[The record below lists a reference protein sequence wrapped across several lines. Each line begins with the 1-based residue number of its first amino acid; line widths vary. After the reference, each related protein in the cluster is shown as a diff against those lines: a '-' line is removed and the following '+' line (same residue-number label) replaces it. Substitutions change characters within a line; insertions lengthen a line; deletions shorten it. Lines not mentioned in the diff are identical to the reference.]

1 MNNFKKLNNIT
12 GWVVFLIAT
21 IVYLVTMEKTASLWD
36 CGEFIAAAYKLEVV
50 HAPGAPFFLMIGRI
64 FSLFATDATQ
74 VALMINGMS
83 AIASSFT
90 ILFLFWTITAFGR
103 KIYFK
108 NGEIEQSKLTAVLGA
123 GIVGALAYTFSDSF
137 WFSAVEGEVYALSSF
152 FTAITFWCI
161 MKWEEVADSAHSSKW
176 LVLIAYLIGLSIG
189 VHLLSLLT
197 IPAMGMIYY
206 FKNNKYTHWGAFRA
220 LLISSII
227 LIVIQGILIPKTAS
241 LMGAFDRIFVND
253 FGLPFNSGVLFFFLL
268 LIGLIIFGL
277 FKTRELRKSTW
288 NTAILGVLVLLIGY
302 SSYAT
307 VILRASANTPINIG
321 APDDPIKLSSYL
333 QRDQYGDWPVVMGNY
348 YYATQFRGKNTK
360 PIYQKG
366 DSTYE
371 IVGSEYE
378 LIYADK
384 GMHRRNGIPYV
395 DRSEKSVLFPRMWSV
410 QKTQG
415 YKRWR
420 RANNTNPNSRI
431 KFGENLHFFFDY
443 QIGWSYLRYFM
454 WNFAGRQNDVMN
466 MDQNDIYG
474 NWESGLN
481 FSKYD
486 NAPIHLK
493 DNKAK
498 NHYYFL
504 PLIIGLIGVFFHF
517 KSAKTDAISV
527 LMFFLFTGVLIIVFL
542 NVPPDQPRERD
553 YAYVGS
559 FYAFAIWIGLGVL
572 GVFDFLKDKLNK
584 QTSAILASGACLI
597 AAPTLMAS
605 ENWDDHNRS
614 GRTIAIDVAN
624 NYLQQLEP
632 NAIIFSNGDNDTYP
646 LWYAQEVEGVRPDVR
661 NVNMSL
667 LGMDWYI
674 NQVKQKVYKADA
686 VPSLL
691 IHQDYKGNKKNGVPT
706 YKNIKRKSALQAI
719 KEVKK
724 GNKCPKNIFIPIDT
738 SLFSATDKEN
748 WKEKNIVNRI
758 ELTVKGNRINQ
769 HELALLDILANF
781 KFERP
786 LYFISSQ
793 QTLDKFSFVGK
804 NNPTT
809 ADELLKYVGLL
820 DYVQEEGAVSRLV
833 PFRTN
838 FASQQNVE
846 SKFSFEYLI
855 NDYRFGNVNDPD
867 VYFDYYAVRS
877 MVGFRYPF
885 LRLVSTLQQNG
896 ESEKVIQLADRYFA
910 SIPISTDV
918 LDPVSVKMSAV
929 YINEKHEEGYK
940 WSEKL
945 LNEYQLQLNYLE
957 KQTRKGGYLSVDGGK
972 LLKHTKQSI
981 KELQNLRKKIIQ

>member
-1 MNNFKKLNNIT
+1 
-12 GWVVFLIAT
+12 
-21 IVYLVTMEKTASLWD
+21 
-36 CGEFIAAAYKLEVV
+36 
-50 HAPGAPFFLMIGRI
+50 
-64 FSLFATDATQ
+64 
-74 VALMINGMS
+74 
-83 AIASSFT
+83 
-90 ILFLFWTITAFGR
+90 
-103 KIYFK
+103 
-108 NGEIEQSKLTAVLGA
+108 
-123 GIVGALAYTFSDSF
+123 
-137 WFSAVEGEVYALSSF
+137 
-152 FTAITFWCI
+152 
-161 MKWEEVADSAHSSKW
+161 
-176 LVLIAYLIGLSIG
+176 
-189 VHLLSLLT
+189 
-197 IPAMGMIYY
+197 
-206 FKNNKYTHWGAFRA
+206 
-220 LLISSII
+220 
-227 LIVIQGILIPKTAS
+227 
-241 LMGAFDRIFVND
+241 
-253 FGLPFNSGVLFFFLL
+253 
-268 LIGLIIFGL
+268 
-277 FKTRELRKSTW
+277 
-288 NTAILGVLVLLIGY
+288 
-302 SSYAT
+302 
-307 VILRASANTPINIG
+307 
-321 APDDPIKLSSYL
+321 
-333 QRDQYGDWPVVMGNY
+333 
-348 YYATQFRGKNTK
+348 
-360 PIYQKG
+360 
-366 DSTYE
+366 
-371 IVGSEYE
+371 
-378 LIYADK
+378 
-384 GMHRRNGIPYV
+384 
-395 DRSEKSVLFPRMWSV
+395 
-410 QKTQG
+410 
-415 YKRWR
+415 
-420 RANNTNPNSRI
+420 
-431 KFGENLHFFFDY
+431 
-443 QIGWSYLRYFM
+443 M
-454 WNFAGRQNDVMN
+454 WNFAGRQNDIMN

-486 NAPIHLK
+486 KAPPHLK

-504 PLIIGLIGVFFHF
+504 PLIIGLIGIFFHF

-572 GVFDFLKDKLNK
+572 GIFDFLKDKLNK
-584 QTSAILASGACLI
+584 QTSAIIASCVCLI

-624 NYLQQLEP
+624 NYLQQLDP

-674 NQVKQKVYKADA
+674 DQVKQKVYEAGP

-691 IHQDYKGNKKNGVPT
+691 KHEDYKGNKKNGVPT
-706 YKNIKRKSALQAI
+706 YKNKKRKSALQAI
-719 KEVKK
+719 KEVKSGK
-724 GNKCPKNIFIPIDT
+724 RCPKNIFIPIDT

-748 WKEKNIVNRI
+748 WKGKNVLNRI
-758 ELTVKGNRINQ
+758 ELTVKGSRINQ

-786 LYFISSQ
+786 LYFISCQ
-793 QTLDKFSFVGK
+793 QTLDKFSLVGK

-809 ADELLKYVGLL
+809 ADDLLKYVGLL

-838 FASQQNVE
+838 FANQQNVE
-846 SKFSFEYLI
+846 SKFSFEYLM
-855 NDYRFGNVNDPD
+855 NDYKFGNVNDPD

-885 LRLVSTLQQNG
+885 LRLASALQQKG
-896 ESEKVIQLADRYFA
+896 ESEKVIQLADKYFA

-945 LNEYQLQLNYLE
+945 LNEYQLQQNHLE
-957 KQTRKGGYLSVDGGK
+957 EQAEKGGYLSVDGK
-972 LLKHTKQSI
+972 RLLQHTKQSI
-981 KELQNLRKKIIQ
+981 NELKNLRKKIIK